1 MGFSGMLPIL
11 KNRKGITFMLAMAT
25 VVILGILLGVT
36 GQSWRIIMKRE
47 KEKELLF
54 RGNQIKEAIES
65 YRGQGKANTVLPL
78 YDLKV
83 LLTKDPNNKRRSLR
97 RLYTDPMTVKGEWR
111 LISGTTNKGEIIG
124 VASTS
129 QEAPLK
135 VSFTNISSLSSFT
148 GRKKY
153 SDWEFVYSQGND
165 HSKIYNAYHEEW

>member
-1 MGFSGMLPIL
+1 MLLML
-11 KNRKGITFMLAMAT
+11 KNRQGFTFMLAMAT
-25 VVILGILLGVT
+25 VVILGILLAVT
-36 GQSWRIIMKRE
+36 GQSWKMIMKRE

-54 RGNQIKEAIES
+54 RGSQIKEAIES

-78 YDLKV
+78 YNLKD

-111 LISGTTNKGEIIG
+111 LIPGTNKGEIIG

-129 QEAPLK
+129 EEAPLK
-135 VSFTNISSLSSFT
+135 VSFTNISSLTSFT

-153 SDWEFVYSQGND
+153 SEWEFVYSQGND

>member
-1 MGFSGMLPIL
+1 MLPIL

-36 GQSWRIIMKRE
+36 GQSWRMIMKRE

-65 YRGQGKANTVLPL
+65 YRGQKQQGNPLPL
-78 YDLKV
+78 YDLKD
-83 LLTKDPNNKRRSLR
+83 LLTKDPNRKRRSLR
-97 RLYTDPMTVKGEWR
+97 RLYTDPMTAKGEWS
-111 LISGTTNKGEIIG
+111 LIPGPNKGEIIG

-153 SDWEFVYSQGND
+153 SDWEFVVMTIQKYTTPITKNG
-165 HSKIYNAYHEEW
+165 KVMR

>member
-1 MGFSGMLPIL
+1 MFLML
-11 KNRKGITFMLAMAT
+11 KNRQGFTFMLAMAT

-36 GQSWRIIMKRE
+36 GQSWKMIMKRE

-54 RGNQIKEAIES
+54 RGSQIKEAIES
-65 YRGQGKANTVLPL
+65 YRGQGRANTVLPL
-78 YDLKV
+78 YNLKD

-111 LISGTTNKGEIIG
+111 LIPGTNKGEIIG

-129 QEAPLK
+129 EEAPLK
-135 VSFTNISSLSSFT
+135 VSFTNMSSLTSFT

-153 SDWEFVYSQGND
+153 SEWEFVYSQGND

>member
-1 MGFSGMLPIL
+1 MFLML
-11 KNRKGITFMLAMAT
+11 KNRQGFTFMLAMAT
-25 VVILGILLGVT
+25 VVILGILLAVT
-36 GQSWRIIMKRE
+36 GQSWKMIMKRE

-54 RGNQIKEAIES
+54 RGSQIKEAIES

-78 YDLKV
+78 YNLKD

-111 LISGTTNKGEIIG
+111 LIPGTNKGEIIG

-129 QEAPLK
+129 EEAPLK
-135 VSFTNISSLSSFT
+135 VSFTNISSLTSFT

-153 SDWEFVYSQGND
+153 SEWEFVYSQGND